1 MTNASSSRVRRL
13 VVVLAALAASMAF
26 IVSAAAARELFFE
39 ETAEAFWAVPHQCA
53 DGSTVQGTLLVSS
66 TRDFNAPDT
75 DDPDPTARVQFLAV
89 CPGGFS
95 FSWGAPTAPAT
106 ITSAENLKSVHTV
119 GGGTARDNLGG
130 THTVTFD
137 VTWTGV
143 GPIETDRQRSGQ
155 QEERARGDR
164 HRSGDVRRRR
174 PGRRPQ
180 QPPDPASSVHSRRH
194 GKVSIGIQRR
204 GRGQSSVA
212 TLIS

>member
-1 MTNASSSRVRRL
+1 MHLQAACADSSSCWRRWL
-13 VVVLAALAASMAF
+13 RPWHS
-26 IVSAAAARELFFE
+26 SYRRAAARELFFE

-95 FSWGAPTAPAT
+95 FSWGAPTAPAA

-119 GGGTARDNLGG
+119 GRRDCEGQPRR
-130 THTVTFD
+130 HPHSD
-137 VTWTGV
+137 VRRDV
-143 GPIETDRQRSGQ
+143 DRRRADRDDRQRSGQ
-155 QEERARGDR
+155 QEERACGDR
-164 HRSGDVRRRR
+164 DRSGDVRRRR

-194 GKVSIGIQRR
+194 GKVSICTQRR